1 MRFSF
6 LALVCAL
13 TASMA
18 VSTQADTNAKCSEK
32 NEYCDLTQHCCQG
45 YSCIIAFDQRSPTPI
60 LQCDLAPSTTKGVVA
75 VIKPEA

>member
-18 VSTQADTNAKCSEK
+18 VSTQADTNAECGKQGKSCNPSKKDCCEGYTCATDATYS
-32 NEYCDLTQHCCQG
+32 YCNAHVEPPPPGGGGRD
-45 YSCIIAFDQRSPTPI
+45 
-60 LQCDLAPSTTKGVVA
+60 
-75 VIKPEA
+75 